1 MVRIFS
7 DSEKQSII
15 NEVTEKYPCN
25 TQTQFNMYVEV
36 IAGLRI
42 INKILGNEWYQR
54 ATKEISTGDT
64 PNEKKEHPIANYLS
78 FKQPEKMVK
87 LLNFANLLR
96 NLYGKSTV
104 EEKIQDY
111 VRKEKR
117 TTITTEKFN
126 KVYTEL
132 KAANYFLDKG
142 FRIQFLKERN
152 DRKTPDFQV
161 FAKDG
166 SALVECKRKKEQ
178 KELLIES
185 ILDSARD
192 ANKQL
197 KNSDIPGIIFID
209 IPLRPSEPRIIKKIE
224 ATSLGDVFAELETV
238 HYILVSFE
246 WSEKQYHATIPDLG
260 RAYTKSYMVSYQN
273 KMSDLKLSASLES
286 VMRDITISPPR
297 SLMAD

>member
-1 MVRIFS
+1 
-7 DSEKQSII
+7 
-15 NEVTEKYPCN
+15 
-25 TQTQFNMYVEV
+25 
-36 IAGLRI
+36 
-42 INKILGNEWYQR
+42 
-54 ATKEISTGDT
+54 
-64 PNEKKEHPIANYLS
+64 S
-78 FKQPEKMVK
+78 FEQPEKMIK

-96 NLYGKSTV
+96 NLYGKSNV

-117 TTITTEKFN
+117 STVTTEKFN

-152 DRKTPDFQV
+152 DKKTPDFQV

-178 KELLIES
+178 KELLIEG

-197 KNSDIPGIIFID
+197 KNSEIPGIIFID
-209 IPLRPSEPRIIKKIE
+209 IPLRPSEPKIIKKIE
-224 ATSLGDVFAELETV
+224 ATSLGDVFPELETV
-238 HYILVSFE
+238 HYILISFE
-246 WSEKQYHATIPDLG
+246 WTEKQYHKTIPNLG
-260 RAYTKSYMVSYQN
+260 RAYTKSHMFPYQN

-286 VMRDITISPPR
+286 VMLDITISPPR